1 MANISR
7 TVLVT
12 GCSSGIGAATAR
24 LLASRGHDVH
34 ASARNVEMLR
44 DLAGAGCK
52 TLALDVTSEASM
64 QEAVRKVES
73 AAGAV
78 GVLVNNA
85 GYSQSG
91 AMEELTPEQVRRQFE
106 TNVFGLL
113 RLTQLVLPGMRR
125 QGWGRVINIGS
136 MAGRLTFPGGGIYHA
151 TKYALEAMSDALRF
165 ELRGFGIDVVLVE
178 PGLIRTHF
186 SATAVGGMPA
196 ATAGGPYAA
205 LDESVR
211 RLTHEAYVKGLLG
224 KMAGEPEDVARVIA
238 QAIAARRPRPRYRVP
253 LQSQLLIALRH
264 TLPDRLWDAFLRAFY
279 TEPRPR

>member
-1 MANISR
+1 MADISR
-7 TVLVT
+7 AVLAT

-34 ASARNVEMLR
+34 ASARDVETLR
-44 DLAGAGCK
+44 DLVGVGC
-52 TLALDVTSEASM
+52 TALALDVTSEDSLR
-64 QEAVRKVES
+64 EAVRTIE
-73 AAGAV
+73 ARAGAV

-125 QGWGRVINIGS
+125 QGWGRIVNVGS
-136 MAGRLTFPGGGIYHA
+136 MGGKLTFPGGGIYHA

-165 ELRGFGIDVVLVE
+165 EVRGFGIDVVLVE
-178 PGLIRTHF
+178 PGLIRSHF
-186 SATAVGGMPA
+186 SATAVGSM
-196 ATAGGPYAA
+196 AGRSASSPYAA

-211 RLTHEAYVKGLLG
+211 RLTQEAYVKGLLG
-224 KMAGEPEDVARVIA
+224 KMAGDPEDVARVIA
-238 QAIAARRPRPRYRVP
+238 RAIAARRPRPRYRVP
-253 LQSQLLIALRH
+253 FQSQLLVALRQ

-279 TEPRPR
+279 HEPRPR